1 MAFTEDLTAFFNVD
15 DFAVAATLNGATVKA
30 IFDNNYELG
39 SVGPFGMSG
48 TQPTLTLST
57 ADVPTDPIGKSAVV
71 NGKTYTIAVH
81 QPDGT
86 GVSQLLLEV
95 AV

>member
-1 MAFTEDLTAFFNVD
+1 MAFTEDFTAFFNEA
-15 DFAVAATLNGATVKA
+15 DFAVAASLDGVAVKA

-48 TQPTLTLST
+48 TQPMLTLST
-57 ADVPTDPIGKSAVV
+57 ADVPANPIGKSAVV
-71 NGKTYTIAVH
+71 NGVAYAIAVH

-95 AV
+95 AA

>member
-1 MAFTEDLTAFFNVD
+1 MALLEDFSVFFNVD
-15 DFAVAATLNGATVKA
+15 DFAVATTLNGVAVKA

-48 TQPTLTLST
+48 TQPMLTLST
-57 ADVPTDPIGKSAVV
+57 ASVPANPIGKSAVV
-71 NGKTYTIAVH
+71 SGVAYTIAAH

-95 AV
+95 AA

>member
-1 MAFTEDLTAFFNVD
+1 MAFPEDLTPFFNVD
-15 DFAVAATLNGATVKA
+15 DFAVATTLNGAPVKA

-48 TQPTLTLST
+48 TQPMLTLST

-71 NGKTYTIAVH
+71 NGKTYIVAVH

-95 AV
+95 AA